1 MSLDPRTKDAIR
13 LTPIVLKTLE
23 DKIDEQSIDLAE
35 IVVTLRKI
43 AKALKV
49 KVDLKGLEKLKNK
62 RRKNESRPV
71 HNCHKL

>member
-62 RRKNESRPV
+62 KEE
-71 HNCHKL
+71 K